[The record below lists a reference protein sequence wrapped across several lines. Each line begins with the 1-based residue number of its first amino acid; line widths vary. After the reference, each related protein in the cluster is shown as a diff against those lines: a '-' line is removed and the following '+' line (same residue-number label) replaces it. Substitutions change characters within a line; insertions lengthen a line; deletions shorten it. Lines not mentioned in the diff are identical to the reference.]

1 MKIADGRFQY
11 ILFDLDGT
19 LTDPKVGIT
28 RCVQYALGKFGIDE
42 PDLDKLEPFIGPPLI
57 ESLNEFYGFDE
68 KKAAEAV
75 VFYRERFGD
84 VGIFENKIYGGM
96 EELLARL
103 KEEGRTLAIAS
114 SKPTIYVNRILQYFN
129 IEQYF
134 DVIVGSEL
142 DGTRSQ
148 KNEVVEE
155 ALNRLKALQQNEPEV
170 QSESALQHGDKADE
184 NFVMIGDRKFDINAA
199 KKFGIVSIGVS
210 YGYAAPDELE
220 QAGADYIVD
229 TVEELGKLL
238 IS

>member
-1 MKIADGRFQY
+1 MKTSNRKFQY

-28 RCVQYALGKFGIDE
+28 RCVQYALSKFGIDE
-42 PDLDKLEPFIGPPLI
+42 PDLDKLEPFIGPPLT

-68 KKAAEAV
+68 KKAAEAI

-84 VGIFENKIYGGM
+84 VGIFENEIYDGM
-96 EELLARL
+96 KELLARL
-103 KEEGRTLAIAS
+103 KEEGKTLAIAS
-114 SKPTIYVNRILQYFN
+114 SKSTIYVNRILQYFN

-155 ALNRLKALQQNEPEV
+155 ALNRLEALQQNEF
-170 QSESALQHGDKADE
+170 KADDG
-184 NFVMIGDRKFDINAA
+184 FVMIGDRKFDINAA
-199 KKFGIVSIGVS
+199 KKFGIASIGVS
-210 YGYAAPDELE
+210 YGYAAPNELE

>member
-1 MKIADGRFQY
+1 MTDRKFQY

-28 RCVQYALGKFGIDE
+28 RCVQYALSKFGIDE
-42 PDLDKLEPFIGPPLI
+42 PDLDKLEVFIGPPLT

-68 KKAAEAV
+68 TKAAEAV

-84 VGIFENKIYGGM
+84 VGIFENEIYDGM

-103 KEEGRTLAIAS
+103 KKEGKTLAIAS
-114 SKPTIYVNRILQYFN
+114 SKPTIYVNRILQHFN

-155 ALNRLKALQQNEPEV
+155 ALNRLKT
-170 QSESALQHGDKADE
+170 LQHTGNDK
-184 NFVMIGDRKFDINAA
+184 FVMIGDRKFDINAA

-210 YGYAAPDELE
+210 YGYAAPNELE

-229 TVEELGKLL
+229 TVKELGKLL

>member
-1 MKIADGRFQY
+1 MKISDGKFQY

-28 RCVQYALGKFGIDE
+28 RCVQYALSKFGIDE
-42 PDLDKLEPFIGPPLI
+42 PDLDKLEPFIGPPLT
-57 ESLNEFYGFDE
+57 ESLNEFYGFDA

-75 VFYRERFGD
+75 AFYRERFGD
-84 VGIFENKIYGGM
+84 VGIFENEIYDGM
-96 EELLARL
+96 KELLAHL
-103 KEEGRTLAIAS
+103 KEEGKTLVIAS

-142 DGTRSQ
+142 DGTRSP
-148 KNEVVEE
+148 KDEVVEE
-155 ALNRLKALQQNEPEV
+155 ALNRLKALQQT
-170 QSESALQHGDKADE
+170 GDDS
-184 NFVMIGDRKFDINAA
+184 FVMIGDRKFDINAA
-199 KKFGIVSIGVS
+199 KKFGIASIGVS
-210 YGYAAPDELE
+210 YGYAAPNELE

-229 TVEELGKLL
+229 TVEELEKLL